1 MLTKKR
7 NALLNLCGGQMIGVA
22 QDDTS
27 GVFNLIVE
35 KLAEIF
41 HIHFAFVCIYNG
53 GEAVQTCVAA
63 ILLHTLNCTN
73 NVAQLSNTRWLD
85 QNAIRMILIQCFF

>member
-7 NALLNLCGGQMIGVA
+7 NALLNLGGGQMIGVA

-41 HIHFAFVCIYNG
+41 HIHFAFPRIGNG
-53 GEAVQTCVAA
+53 CKKIKLRIGRFNLADR
-63 ILLHTLNCTN
+63 LNDIGK
-73 NVAQLSNTRWLD
+73 LSDT
-85 QNAIRMILIQCFF
+85 